1 MLGGALIPE
10 ILSCEHIWPRV
21 HEAPLFFFAAYDLA
35 LGVATF
41 GMPDSTGSL
50 TVAYALTS
58 CRFPAI
64 LALSAL
70 NYIWVAGPGD
80 RWSKIR
86 DVGPFLMG
94 LAGCVLIFCIVSHVI
109 REWVARVS

>member
-1 MLGGALIPE
+1 MMPE
-10 ILSCEHIWPRV
+10 IFSCEN
-21 HEAPLFFFAAYDLA
+21 HEALVFFFLAYDLV

-58 CRFPAI
+58 CRFPAMF
-64 LALSAL
+64 ALSTLA
-70 NYIWVAGPGD
+70 YIWVGPGD

-86 DVGPFLMG
+86 DDGPSLMG

-109 REWVARVS
+109 RESVARVS